1 MKNSEEVIL
10 IKGEFTAD
18 DAKDVLLNLINFKIN
33 FHQMKNFGLHE
44 RTGKKDEQS
53 LKRIE
58 ELKESKQQI
67 LSIVD
72 EAKAASAKLKI
83 DSTINIAVT
92 ESSVAT

>member
-10 IKGEFTAD
+10 IKGEFNAD

-33 FHQMKNFGLHE
+33 FHQMKNFGLLE

-67 LSIVD
+67 LGIID
-72 EAKAASAKLKI
+72 EAKAGSAKLKI
-83 DSTINIAVT
+83 DSTINIAVM
-92 ESSVAT
+92 